1 MKNKEKIIAKIQ
13 RTAFGSYQ
21 FKLVINKPIN
31 GTNSNQLVKTIVSF
45 LPARLSDNLFRV
57 YAWNKVEST
66 LTDLYS
72 QKLMSLVDVAKARQK
87 FNKFLPKVQA
97 VRPESTEQILIN
109 ELLARV

>member
-13 RTAFGSYQ
+13 KTAFGSYQ

-45 LPARLSDNLFRV
+45 LPFRLSDNLFRI

-66 LTDLYS
+66 LNDLYS
-72 QKLMSLVDVAKARQK
+72 QKLMSLADIAKARQK